1 MQKNAGIQNPELD
14 EQVQDKI
21 KKYKKVLNESSD

>member
-21 KKYKKVLNESSD
+21 KKYKRILNECSD